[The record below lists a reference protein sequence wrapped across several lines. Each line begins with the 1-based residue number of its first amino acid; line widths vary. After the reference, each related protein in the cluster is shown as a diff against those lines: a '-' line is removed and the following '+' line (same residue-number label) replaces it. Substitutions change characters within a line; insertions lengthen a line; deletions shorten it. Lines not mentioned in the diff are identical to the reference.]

1 MLRLLMGLVGV
12 ELRHTVRRASTTAL
26 LFFLAALLL
35 GAAIIA
41 FLVAGYIL
49 LAERYD
55 PVMAAFIIAGL
66 CLIGSLIFFLI
77 AYMRTR
83 RRAPAPVYGG
93 LSGLMGGAPV
103 ATPVASVPPP
113 GVVGSPPPPPMQAS
127 TVVAVAAGAALLG
140 LILGRRI

>member
-55 PVMAAFIIAGL
+55 PIMAAFIIAGL

-77 AYMRTR
+77 AYVRTR
-83 RRAPAPVYGG
+83 RRAPPTYGG
-93 LSGLMGGAPV
+93 FSGLMGRAPV
-103 ATPVASVPPP
+103 VPPVAGVPPS
-113 GVVGSPPPPPMQAS
+113 GVVGGVAPPPMQAS

>member
-103 ATPVASVPPP
+103 ASVPPP
-113 GVVGSPPPPPMQAS
+113 SVVGSPPPPPMQAS